1 MSSPKDWRTFVLQ
14 LKKIKHS
21 HKITNVALAGTMCIK
36 PPHLTRFFKAETEP
50 SISLV
55 LSVIDALELQIV
67 LKSKNL

>member
-14 LKKIKHS
+14 LKKIAKD
-21 HKITNVALAGTMCIK
+21 HKVSNIALAGTMNIK